1 MNILNVE
8 KVSKTY
14 GEKQLFD
21 EVTLGVNKGD
31 KIGVIGVNG
40 TGKSTF
46 LKIIAGLEEADAGQV
61 VKGKGVTV
69 AYLEQKAQ
77 FPEKDTILGYVLR
90 GKQHSSE
97 AEAKT
102 ILTKL
107 GITEFDKDIH
117 TLSGGQKKRVALAKT
132 LVEPA
137 EVLILDE
144 PTNHLDNE
152 MVIWLEDYI
161 RQFKG
166 ELLMVTHDRY
176 FLDNVTNRIV
186 ELDRTHLYSYDT
198 NYSGFLELK
207 TQREQ
212 MEMATEEKRQN
223 ILRRELEWIRRGCQ
237 ARSTKQQARIDR
249 YEDMKEASRQA
260 RASFEKQ
267 AMEMNSVTSRLG
279 KKTIELENITK
290 AYDGITYIC
299 DFSYI
304 FLRDDRIGI
313 IGRNGCGKSTLMKI
327 ITGQIQPDSGTVS
340 IGETVKIGYFMQE
353 NEPLDEKMTVLE
365 YVRSIGEYVTT
376 ATGKATASQ
385 MCERFL
391 FTPKMQWT
399 PIEKLSGGEKRRLYL
414 LSVLMSAP
422 NVLILDEPTN
432 DLDIETLEILED
444 YLDGFAGIVIT
455 VSHDRYF
462 LDRIVDHI
470 FAFEENGILHQ
481 YEGGFSDYYEKS
493 GGMQAKQAKIAEK
506 PKGKK
511 EYNKDREKKLRFSY
525 KEQKEYEVIDE
536 EIAALEQKIAKLDSE
551 IEMAATQYSRL
562 TELTQ
567 EKSELEEQLEFKM
580 NRWVELNELAELIEQ
595 QKQK

>member
-223 ILRRELEWIRRGCQ
+223 ILRRELEWIRRGAQ
-237 ARSTKQQARIDR
+237 ARSTKQKARIQR
-249 YEDMKEASRQA
+249 
-260 RASFEKQ
+260 FE
-267 AMEMNSVTSRLG
+267 EMSAIAGPQEEQKLALGSTSSRLG
-279 KKTIELENITK
+279 RRIIECENVGK
-290 AYDGITYIC
+290 SMGGKRL
-299 DFSYI
+299 
-304 FLRDDRIGI
+304 LRDFTYTILRDERMAVVGE
-313 IGRNGCGKSTLMKI
+313 NGCGKTTFLRMLA
-327 ITGQIQPDSGTVS
+327 GQLAPDEGTIN
-340 IGETVKIGYFMQE
+340 IGETVKIGFFTQEFPKVDPHMRLIDFMR
-353 NEPLDEKMTVLE
+353 DIAE
-365 YVRSIGEYVTT
+365 YVETPDGRFS
-376 ATGKATASQ
+376 ASQ
-385 MCERFL
+385 MLEQFL
-391 FTPKMQWT
+391 FPSDVQYTPV
-399 PIEKLSGGEKRRLYL
+399 ERLSGGEKRRLYL
-414 LSVLMSAP
+414 ASLLMASP
-422 NVLILDEPTN
+422 NVLLLDEPTN
-432 DLDIETLEILED
+432 DLDIATLEILED
-444 YLDGFAGIVIT
+444 YLATFKGAVIV

-462 LDRIVDHI
+462 LDRIAQRL
-470 FAFEENGILHQ
+470 FAFEKDAHLVQ
-481 YEGGFSDYYEKS
+481 YVCTFSDYLDAQRAQESEKDEKEEKS
-493 GGMQAKQAKIAEK
+493 AVM
-506 PKGKK
+506 PRRTK
-511 EYNKDREKKLRFSY
+511 ERELRMSY
-525 KEQKEYEVIDE
+525 KEQKDYETIDARME
-536 EIAALEQKIAKLDSE
+536 QLQGELERLDGE
-551 IEMAATQYSRL
+551 IEKNASDFVKL

-567 EKSELEEQLEFKM
+567 KREQTQKELDEAEE
-580 NRWVELNELAELIEQ
+580 RWLYLTDLAERIEA
-595 QKQK
+595 QKKD

>member
-97 AEAKT
+97 AEAKI

-107 GITEFDKDIH
+107 GITECDKDIH
-117 TLSGGQKKRVALAKT
+117 ALSGGQKKRVALAKT

-290 AYDGITYIC
+290 AYDGITYIR

-365 YVRSIGEYVTT
+365 YVR
-376 ATGKATASQ
+376 
-385 MCERFL
+385 
-391 FTPKMQWT
+391 
-399 PIEKLSGGEKRRLYL
+399 
-414 LSVLMSAP
+414 
-422 NVLILDEPTN
+422 
-432 DLDIETLEILED
+432 
-444 YLDGFAGIVIT
+444 
-455 VSHDRYF
+455 
-462 LDRIVDHI
+462 
-470 FAFEENGILHQ
+470 
-481 YEGGFSDYYEKS
+481 
-493 GGMQAKQAKIAEK
+493 
-506 PKGKK
+506 
-511 EYNKDREKKLRFSY
+511 
-525 KEQKEYEVIDE
+525 
-536 EIAALEQKIAKLDSE
+536 
-551 IEMAATQYSRL
+551 
-562 TELTQ
+562 
-567 EKSELEEQLEFKM
+567 
-580 NRWVELNELAELIEQ
+580 
-595 QKQK
+595 